1 MTFYRTLLSD
11 ASRDLY
17 LDNTIARF
25 RVGLPKPVE
34 LLNCAWDVGLCE
46 LDYHTPESEKELQP
60 IFVNCDLI
68 GPQMVGDTLA
78 RCLRTVQYP
87 SLDGHHIFDKM
98 YYVPLEKM
106 NFHTLAIEV
115 LTNLGALVP
124 FPDSAKPLV
133 AVLHFHRRSHRIKIH
148 GL

>member
-1 MTFYRTLLSD
+1 MTFYLTLLSD

-68 GPQMVGDTLA
+68 GPQMVGDALA

-87 SLDGHHIFDKM
+87 SLDEHHIF
-98 YYVPLEKM
+98 EKCIT
-106 NFHTLAIEV
+106 FLLRKWT
-115 LTNLGALVP
+115 
-124 FPDSAKPLV
+124 F
-133 AVLHFHRRSHRIKIH
+133 IH
-148 GL
+148 WP